1 MIARLRTPVRLQ
13 RSLKLQTTS
22 TKQLQSLNQICNL
35 LLEKRSPFWAQI
47 MMWMSIEY
55 RKRATFLFR
64 QAGLSYF
71 IGRVKDSSR
80 KRDKKELK
88 FKHEEVSANRKEL
101 EESSAK
107 IRDAASSL

>member
-1 MIARLRTPVRLQ
+1 MRKGLHYISGSNDDADE
-13 RSLKLQTTS
+13 
-22 TKQLQSLNQICNL
+22 NQ
-35 LLEKRSPFWAQI
+35 
-47 MMWMSIEY
+47 
-55 RKRATFLFR
+55 KRATFLFR